1 MRSNGRVGPLIGAE
15 MIQDLDLTVG
25 NVIFA
30 ISYKCLALLLRYWPT
45 FSVLIV
51 EIKILT

>member
-1 MRSNGRVGPLIGAE
+1 MRSNGRVVPQTGAE
-15 MIQDLDLTVG
+15 MIQDSDLTVA

-30 ISYKCLALLLRYWPT
+30 ISYYCLALLLRYRPS

-51 EIKILT
+51 DINI